1 MKIRSLFAFLQGIL
15 NFVKCF
21 QGNIIFKNTYAQM
34 YLLDILK
41 IGVVKNAV
49 FECVS
54 VMQIGCQDVKKKG
67 RWVYGFKVIHGNVYL
82 NSPSIQ
88 KTTNKEVS
96 HLKHY
101 GNI

>member
-54 VMQIGCQDVKKKG
+54 VM
-67 RWVYGFKVIHGNVYL
+67 
-82 NSPSIQ
+82 
-88 KTTNKEVS
+88 
-96 HLKHY
+96 
-101 GNI
+101 